1 AAEQPPLRRDGGTA
15 SRNARC
21 RWPPRGRALGLESAA
36 LRWPLGEWRQNG
48 AVGTAS
54 ARIWRGASHSRL
66 ANNRR
71 AQARA
76 SLRGCA
82 VAGSYENASVRISM
96 ITRAGALGS
105 ERGSATA

>member
-1 AAEQPPLRRDGGTA
+1 VNDQLGNKAYRLDHSLQTHFSERERRQNNLRFVAMAGTA
-15 SRNARC
+15 SSNARS

-82 VAGSYENASVRISM
+82 VAGF
-96 ITRAGALGS
+96 
-105 ERGSATA
+105 